1 MRTKK
6 RMGNLLIKE
15 MLAQAARDKDESAL
29 AFFTQLCLD
38 SNIKIETINEWIE
51 QDFETESR
59 PLG

>member
-1 MRTKK
+1 
-6 RMGNLLIKE
+6 MGNLLIKE

>member
-1 MRTKK
+1 
-6 RMGNLLIKE
+6 MGNLLIKE

-38 SNIKIETINEWIE
+38 SEVPVETVNKWIE
-51 QDFETESR
+51 QGFETESR